1 MKTTVITPKIKIAE
15 MLNVYPQLEDL
26 MAEISPDFKKL
37 KNPILRNTVARVTT
51 LEQAVK
57 IAGLQL
63 GEVINKIRAAVGQDT
78 LDNVEESPDGFVND
92 FNQFDEN
99 EISIKID
106 ARPLIENGEHPLDL
120 VIKKFT
126 ILENGK
132 YLELITPF
140 LPIPLIDIA
149 RQRGAKVMAKK
160 ISENEYRIYFIK

>member
-1 MKTTVITPKIKIAE
+1 MKLPVITPKIKIAE

-26 MAEISPDFKKL
+26 MVEISPDFKKL

-78 LDNVEESPDGFVND
+78 LDNVEESPEGFVND
-92 FNQFDEN
+92 FSQYDEN

-120 VIKKFT
+120 VIKKLA

-132 YLELITPF
+132 FLELITPF
-140 LPIPLIDIA
+140 LPIPLIEIA
-149 RQRGAKVMAKK
+149 RQRNAKVMAKK
-160 ISENEYRIYFIK
+160 ISDNEYRVYFVK